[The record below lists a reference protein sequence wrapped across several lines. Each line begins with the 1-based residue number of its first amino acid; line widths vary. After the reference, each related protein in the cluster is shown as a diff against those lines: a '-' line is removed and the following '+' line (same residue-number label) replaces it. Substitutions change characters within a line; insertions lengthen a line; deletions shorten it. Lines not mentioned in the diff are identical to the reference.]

1 MLFSDKLQRIYEAN
15 KHNNRVLH
23 EKLKNAI
30 SEEIQSAIGRGE
42 NYNLNTH
49 IIRMRNAW
57 VLFSKDKPT
66 VRQTG
71 LEDLIMKASP
81 DIAKKVFGK

>member
-1 MLFSDKLQRIYEAN
+1 MLFSDKLQSIYEEN
-15 KHNNRVLH
+15 KHNNLVLH

-30 SEEIQSAIGRGE
+30 SEELQSAIGRGE
-42 NYNLNTH
+42 NYNLKTH

-66 VRQTG
+66 IRETG
-71 LEDLIMKASP
+71 LEDLIRKASP

>member
-1 MLFSDKLQRIYEAN
+1 MLFSDKLQSIYEAN
-15 KHNNRVLH
+15 KHNNRVMF
-23 EKLKNAI
+23 EKLRDAI
-30 SEEIQSAIGRGE
+30 VDELESGIGRGE

-66 VRQTG
+66 VKKTG
-71 LEDLIMKASP
+71 LEDLIRKASP
-81 DIAKKVFGK
+81 DIARKVFGK